1 MACMTHDCY
10 DCNHMWFNNSSA
22 FSCPKCKSDNIT
34 SAYDDYYDDR
44 DDDQSDLDD
53 EE

>member
-10 DCNHMWFNNSSA
+10 DCNYMWFNNSSA